1 MGHIRTINFHLY
13 FNKSL
18 LHYKNLKTTMTK
30 ITIAK
35 GDGIGPEIIAKTA
48 DKMRDEIAAGRLE
61 FMVIGSAEALDKAC
75 VQVGLKRE
83 TLPLSMIDVGPV
95 EGEIKTGEISAVGG
109 EWAYRAV
116 KRAARRPDVEPF
128 DVGSGGERGQVK
140 ALFGGGV
147 RWPRCRRL
155 RARDSRAPGL

>member
-1 MGHIRTINFHLY
+1 MKKAIRLAVTMGDP
-13 FNKSL
+13 
-18 LHYKNLKTTMTK
+18 
-30 ITIAK
+30 A
-35 GDGIGPEIIAKTA
+35 GIGPEIIAKTA

-116 KRAARRPDVEPF
+116 KRAAGR
-128 DVGSGGERGQVK
+128 
-140 ALFGGGV
+140 
-147 RWPRCRRL
+147 RRL
-155 RARDSRAPGL
+155 EWRPLLFAFRCLRRAGRSG